1 MASKFIYINIICW
14 LYRIFWRC
22 VSLHCFHKALFWPLY
37 VEIEPQIFSI
47 YFNICSLS
55 QFFHINLSGL
65 VHILFDDEAMR
76 EINIIYN
83 VVVNHWI
90 PKYRSNLIA
99 PLQKCEKVEK
109 TNIKICVFKFN
120 KIIIFPLT
128 NFYKQVMAI
137 TIQHIHKVYTY
148 LLNIVSKK
156 RGH

>member
-37 VEIEPQIFSI
+37 VENLKFFQYISIFAH
-47 YFNICSLS
+47 FPN
-55 QFFHINLSGL
+55 FFHINFSCL
-65 VHILFDDEAMR
+65 VHILFDDEAMM
-76 EINIIYN
+76 EINIICN

-99 PLQKCEKVEK
+99 PLQKCEKVGK

-137 TIQHIHKVYTY
+137 AILHIHKVYTY

>member
-1 MASKFIYINIICW
+1 MLAIQNILKVCITSLFSLSLILAPIC
-14 LYRIFWRC
+14 R
-22 VSLHCFHKALFWPLY
+22 
-37 VEIEPQIFSI
+37 EPQIFSI

-76 EINIIYN
+76 EINIICN
-83 VVVNHWI
+83 VVVNHRI

-109 TNIKICVFKFN
+109 TNIKICFFKFN

-128 NFYKQVMAI
+128 KFYKQVMAI
-137 TIQHIHKVYTY
+137 AILHIHKVYTY